1 MVIGARV
8 KISLMVL
15 GIVVLIISSMACFS
29 VVIFK
34 NGILALGDQKDLSS
48 VAPEVV
54 SKLKYI
60 LSGIGAILFLVALAL
75 CLLFT
80 RIFVAPIAYLNA
92 CLAMIEKGILPNEIK
107 ISSRDEIGQLGEKLN
122 NITLNLKD
130 TAAYASRVGEG
141 KYDENF
147 VALGAEDVLR
157 NSLIN
162 MTTSLK
168 EADKREEERIWI
180 VNGVAEIGEIL
191 RNTSS
196 LDILSNTVIKYM
208 IAKIHAIQGAFYIAG
223 ENQEGKQQIGIAA
236 LYAYNRKKYF
246 AKTFLFGEGLAG
258 QAAIEKSTILRT
270 EIPSDYESITS
281 GILGD
286 KKPTCILICPLIA
299 NERVY
304 GVVEFAGFNV
314 FSPDEMR
321 FVEEV
326 GPIIA
331 RTIFNI
337 QVSEHTQKHLEDSQR
352 MSSELQQQQEEL
364 RQNAEEMHST
374 QEELKNSN
382 QRLEE
387 QIGEVNKAQ
396 KRMQSLLENASEV
409 IIIYEKDGRVKYVS
423 PSVTNILGYRDQE
436 LIGIREE
443 VNIHED
449 NRVEFKDII
458 RKLLVHEDI
467 TLTIQYRYKKQNGEW
482 IWLEATG
489 RNMLSDPAVSG
500 IVLNC
505 RDITLKRKA
514 EVEERMRIN
523 MQALSENSPDLIT
536 RISSEGEIAYT
547 NPAIETYTG
556 IKPSEFLN
564 HSLDNLTIGNGIVAS
579 WKSILKDVKDK
590 NEKFS
595 VELKYAAPIG
605 ERIMQVNVIP
615 EYNDSNMES
624 VLVVSHDITERKL
637 IEMEVQAKNKNIN
650 ESINYSKRIQNAIL
664 PDNKVIVKSFP
675 QSFIMYK
682 PRDVVSGD
690 FPWFFKKGDNAYI
703 AAVDCTG
710 HGVPG
715 AMLSL
720 VGYFQLNN
728 IVDTHGGDDPGSIL
742 DMLDE
747 KVNQTLIRESNDEN
761 IKDGMDIAFCKI
773 NMKKMMVE
781 YSGAHRPLYYLKDG
795 EIQELK
801 GNKWAIG
808 GGLYKNQTKFTN
820 YKIEVKKGE
829 SIFFFSDGLPD
840 QFGGSEGR
848 KFGTARI
855 KSILLEH
862 YGKEMPELNEIFNRE
877 FDQWRDG
884 QKQTDDVLLIGI
896 KF

>member
-1 MVIGARV
+1 MIIGTRT
-8 KISLMVL
+8 KISLIVL
-15 GIVVLIISSMACFS
+15 GIVILIISSMSYFS
-29 VVIFK
+29 IMIFK
-34 NGILALGDQKDLSS
+34 NGMFAIGGDKILSGSMA
-48 VAPEVV
+48 EVEL
-54 SKLKYI
+54 KLKY
-60 LSGIGAILFLVALAL
+60 LLVGTGAILFLISLAL

-80 RIFVAPIAYLNA
+80 RILVAPINYLNA
-92 CLAMIEKGILPNEIK
+92 YLGLIEKGVLPNEIK
-107 ISSRDEIGQLGEKLN
+107 IDSSGEISELGKKLN
-122 NITLNLKD
+122 NITVNLKD
-130 TAAYASRVGEG
+130 TATYARRIGEG
-141 KYDENF
+141 KYDETF
-147 VALGAEDVLR
+147 VALGEEDVLR
-157 NSLIN
+157 NSLIS
-162 MTTSLK
+162 MTASLK
-168 EADKREEERIWI
+168 QADKREEERVWI

-191 RNTSS
+191 RNSNK
-196 LDILSNTVIKYM
+196 LDLLSNNVLKYM
-208 IAKIHAIQGAFYIAG
+208 ISKIHAIQGAFYIAS
-223 ENQEGKQQIGIAA
+223 ENQEGKQQIEITAI
-236 LYAYNRKKYF
+236 YAYNRKKYF
-246 AKTFLFGEGLAG
+246 TKTFLFGQGLAG
-258 QAAIEKSTILRT
+258 QAAIEKATILRT
-270 EIPSDYESITS
+270 EIPSDYETITS
-281 GILGD
+281 GLLGD
-286 KKPTCILICPLIA
+286 KRPTCILICPLVA
-299 NERVY
+299 NEKVY

-314 FSPDEMR
+314 FTPDEIR

-337 QVSEHTQKHLEDSQR
+337 QVSEHTQKHLEVSQR

-364 RQNAEEMHST
+364 RQNAEEMQST
-374 QEELKNSN
+374 QEELKSSN
-382 QRLEE
+382 QKLEE

-409 IIIYEKDGRVKYVS
+409 IIIFEKDGRVKYVS
-423 PSVTNILGYRDQE
+423 PSVTNILGYHDLE
-436 LIGIREE
+436 LIGVKEE
-443 VNIHED
+443 NNIHED
-449 NRVEFKDII
+449 DRTEFKDII
-458 RKLLVHEDI
+458 RKLLVHEDMV
-467 TLTIQYRYKKQNGEW
+467 LTIQYRYKKKNGEW

-489 RNMLSDPAVSG
+489 RNMLSDVSVSG

-536 RISSEGEIAYT
+536 RISAEGEIAYT

-556 IKPSEFLN
+556 IKPDEFLN
-564 HSLDNLTIGNGIVAS
+564 QTLENLTIRNGIVSS
-579 WKSILKDVKDK
+579 WKNILRDVKEK

-595 VELKYAAPIG
+595 MELKYDAPMG

-615 EYNDSNMES
+615 EFNANNMES
-624 VLVVSHDITERKL
+624 VLVGAHDITERKV
-637 IEMEVQAKNKNIN
+637 IELEVQAKNKNIN

-664 PDNKVIVKSFP
+664 PDYKVIMKSFP
-675 QSFIMYK
+675 DSFIMYK

-728 IVDTHGGDDPGSIL
+728 IVDTHDGDDPGAIL

-747 KVNQTLIRESNDEN
+747 KVNSTLIRESNDEN
-761 IKDGMDIAFCKI
+761 IRDGMDIAFCKI
-773 NMKKMMVE
+773 NTKKMVVE

-808 GGLYKNQTKFTN
+808 GGLYKNQTRFTN
-820 YKIEVKKGE
+820 YRIQVKKGE

-840 QFGGSEGR
+840 QFGGKESR
-848 KFGTARI
+848 KFGTAKI
-855 KSILLEH
+855 KSILMEH
-862 YGKEMPELNEIFNRE
+862 KDKEMQELNAIFNKE
-877 FDQWRDG
+877 FDNWRDG
-884 QKQTDDVLLIGI
+884 ERQTDDVLLIGI